1 MVRTFQMEGGDWS
14 HADVKRPTK
23 IRRLRFSGCGTVER
37 AVGSETR
44 GPRFESYQHLL
55 SLKRGR

>member
-1 MVRTFQMEGGDWS
+1 MEGGDWS

-23 IRRLRFSGCGTVER
+23 IRRLRFSGCGTVDR

-44 GPRFESYQHLL
+44 GLGFESYQHLL
-55 SLKRGR
+55 SLKRMDSF